1 MRKTNLF
8 LVTILML
15 SPALVRAGSLRGL
28 LSIGGDF
35 DGDEILKVKYTD
47 GSDASIVAGT
57 GLLVT
62 GGAVWQA
69 AEKQGHALDL
79 QATAS
84 WKYSTIPDASNQS
97 INWTRWP
104 LELLVFYGYLPAH
117 VRLGGGLTYQ
127 VAPTLSAQGNLLNG
141 NAKFQNSLGE
151 LAQLDYTFADH
162 FMVAARYTWISYRLD
177 NGPGTT
183 LNGNSAGF
191 SLGYLF

>member
-1 MRKTNLF
+1 MRRMDVLIVAV
-8 LVTILML
+8 LLL
-15 SPALVRAGSLRGL
+15 LPGLAQAGPVRGL

-35 DGDEILKVKYTD
+35 GGDEILKVKYTD

-57 GLLVT
+57 GLLLT

-69 AEKQGHALDL
+69 AAKQGHALDL
-79 QATAS
+79 QASAS

-97 INWTRWP
+97 ISWTRWP
-104 LELLVFYGYLPAH
+104 LELLAFYGYLPAH

-127 VAPTLSAQGNLLNG
+127 LAPTLSTAGSLLNG
-141 NAKFQNSLGE
+141 DVKFQNALGE

-177 NGPGTT
+177 SGPGTT

-191 SLGYLF
+191 SIGYLF